1 MEAGILVK
9 DPINVV
15 VDDRR
20 MRMIIIMVVSK
31 EEHLKMSIDFHMNRH
46 SPPYVCMYPYKDKT
60 RLKIISQPQSQVHWK
75 EEQLGMMMH
84 IYGVSYLVG

>member
-9 DPINVV
+9 GPINVV

-46 SPPYVCMYPYKDKT
+46 SPPYVRMYPYKDKT
-60 RLKIISQPQSQVHWK
+60 RLKIISQSQREIH
-75 EEQLGMMMH
+75 
-84 IYGVSYLVG
+84 